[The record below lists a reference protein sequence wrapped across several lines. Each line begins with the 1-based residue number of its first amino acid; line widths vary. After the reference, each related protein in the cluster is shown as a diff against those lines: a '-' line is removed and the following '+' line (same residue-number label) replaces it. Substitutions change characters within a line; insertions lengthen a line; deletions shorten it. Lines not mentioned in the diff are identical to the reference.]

1 MLSLRQKFHALKFA
15 YVIEIVEM
23 FGLNVFKRIKAL
35 SFPTYSQEQLNEL
48 TVADLEGSNIP

>member
-1 MLSLRQKFHALKFA
+1 MKFA